1 MVRFGYMSDLERKS
15 GQELLIDD
23 ARLDQ
28 SLQEVIQRIIDIA
41 QPEKIILFGSSA
53 RGNPKSDSDI
63 DLLVIKQD
71 VHRRKLAK
79 RIYRNLFGVGRA
91 VDIIVA
97 TPEDLERYGDCPAL
111 VIEPALREGKV
122 IYAARTSPTG

>member
-1 MVRFGYMSDLERKS
+1 MSDLERKS
-15 GQELLIDD
+15 DQELLIDD
-23 ARLDQ
+23 AQLDE

-53 RGNPKSDSDI
+53 RGNPKPDSDI
-63 DLLVIKQD
+63 DLLVIKED

-122 IYAARTSPTG
+122 VYAARTSPTE